1 MIIRLFCNK
10 RAKFGPFVYRL
21 GHMVFIHERG
31 VRFPLGPP
39 NSIMK
44 FLRVGSLNREKPAI
58 IEEDGIIRDLSSVI
72 SDLNSTT
79 INQNTIEKI
88 KKINLNKLPEIN
100 ENIRIGPCVANPEK
114 FIGIGLNYSDHAE
127 ETGMKPPSEPI
138 IFIKANSCISGPNDN
153 VIIPKNSKKTD
164 WEIELGIVIGKKA
177 QYISED
183 KSLEYIFG
191 YCIVNDISEREFQ
204 IERSGQW
211 DKGKGCDTFG
221 PIGPYLVT
229 KNEIK
234 NIQDL
239 NLELKLNGKITQKG
253 NTNKMIFGVKHIVSY
268 LSHFMT
274 LNPGDIITTGTPPGV
289 GMARNPQIFL
299 KPGDE
304 MILNIDNLGSQK
316 QKVISMK

>member
-1 MIIRLFCNK
+1 
-10 RAKFGPFVYRL
+10 
-21 GHMVFIHERG
+21 
-31 VRFPLGPP
+31 
-39 NSIMK
+39 MK
-44 FLRVGSLNREKPAI
+44 FLRIGSLNREKPAI
-58 IEEDGIIRDLSSVI
+58 IDKNAIIRDLSSVV
-72 SDLNSTT
+72 SDLNSNT

-88 KKINLNKLPEIN
+88 KKINLEKLPKVN
-100 ENIRIGPCVANPEK
+100 ENVRIGPCVPNPEK

-127 ETGMKPPSEPI
+127 ETGMKTPKEPI
-138 IFIKANSCISGPNDN
+138 IFIKANSCICGPNDN

-183 KSLEYIFG
+183 TSLEYVFG

-221 PIGPYLVT
+221 PVGPYLVT
-229 KNEIK
+229 KDEIK
-234 NIQDL
+234 DVQDL
-239 NLELKLNGKITQKG
+239 NLELKLNGKIMQKG
-253 NTNKMIFGVKHIVSY
+253 NTNKMIFGVKYIVSY

-274 LNPGDIITTGTPPGV
+274 LKPGDIITTGTPPGV
-289 GMARNPQIFL
+289 GMAMKPQVFL
-299 KPGDE
+299 KANDE
-304 MILNIDNLGSQK
+304 MILSIDNLGSQR

>member
-1 MIIRLFCNK
+1 
-10 RAKFGPFVYRL
+10 
-21 GHMVFIHERG
+21 MVFIHERG

-138 IFIKANSCISGPNDN
+138 IFIKANSCICGPNDN

-204 IERSGQW
+204 IERSGGQW

-229 KNEIK
+229 KDEIK

>member
-1 MIIRLFCNK
+1 
-10 RAKFGPFVYRL
+10 
-21 GHMVFIHERG
+21 
-31 VRFPLGPP
+31 
-39 NSIMK
+39 MK

-79 INQNTIEKI
+79 VNQNTIEKI
-88 KKINLNKLPEIN
+88 KKIN
-100 ENIRIGPCVANPEK
+100 
-114 FIGIGLNYSDHAE
+114 
-127 ETGMKPPSEPI
+127 
-138 IFIKANSCISGPNDN
+138 
-153 VIIPKNSKKTD
+153 

-183 KSLEYIFG
+183 KSFEYIFG

-316 QKVISMK
+316 QKVLSMK